1 MSNLNS
7 PQSANLL
14 AAFAVACEFARPLTV
29 RAVNRV
35 TGAETASPV
44 DRPFAFLGRVKGLGV
59 HLDDPSVSQCHAY
72 IQVVQGVPHVF
83 DLGSRTGVL
92 WDDGGRGAG
101 PVFAG
106 QTLRIG
112 SFDVRVE
119 GGAEAEV
126 PFAQEAAHQPSL
138 SVLEV
143 HSPTGE
149 NGYFSLDRPVTLI
162 GRHPTCHLRFL
173 EQEISYFQCAL
184 VVTLQGVWFLD
195 MPNRK
200 GTPLNGRTPRLARL
214 RDGDLL
220 ELGKVSL
227 VFRDGEPTGQPL
239 VPALPHAALNVTA
252 VRPGSAEVVAAALG
266 PLREMMEQFQQSFVT
281 MARMF
286 TVMQQEHTA
295 MMCEQMRQLQEIMRE
310 SREGSKPNASGN
322 ASPPPAPAP
331 VTSLPPPTATP
342 RPPTPKAS
350 QGPEADALLDAHN
363 WFIDRMAKKS
373 QPPGP
378 KPG

>member
-1 MSNLNS
+1 M
-7 PQSANLL
+7 NLL
-14 AAFAVACEFARPLTV
+14 ASFGVACEFLHPLTV
-29 RAVNRV
+29 RATNRV
-35 TGAETASPV
+35 TGIKTASPV
-44 DRPFAFLGRVKGLGV
+44 DRPFAFLGRVNGLGV

-72 IQVVQGVPHVF
+72 LQVVRGVPHVF

-112 SFDVRVE
+112 SFDVQIE
-119 GGAEAEV
+119 GGAKAEV
-126 PFAQEAAHQPSL
+126 PFAQEVPPEPPL

-143 HSPTGE
+143 HSPAGE
-149 NGYFSLDRPVTLI
+149 NGHFSLDRPVTLI

-173 EQEISYFQCAL
+173 EQEASYFQCAL
-184 VVTLQGVWFLD
+184 VVTHQGVWFVD
-195 MPNRK
+195 MPNRR
-200 GTPLNGRTPRLARL
+200 GTPLNGRPARLAQL

-227 VFRDGEPTGQPL
+227 VFRDGEPQGQPL
-239 VPALPHAALNVTA
+239 VATASPGALNVTA
-252 VRPGSAEVVAAALG
+252 LRPGSADVVAAALG

-310 SREGSKPNASGN
+310 SREGSKPNGRAEG
-322 ASPPPAPAP
+322 APQDSPPLAATPK
-331 VTSLPPPTATP
+331 PPTS
-342 RPPTPKAS
+342 KAS
-350 QGPEADALLDAHN
+350 QGQEADALLDAHN
-363 WFIDRMAKKS
+363 WFIERMAKKS
-373 QPPGP
+373 HPPGS